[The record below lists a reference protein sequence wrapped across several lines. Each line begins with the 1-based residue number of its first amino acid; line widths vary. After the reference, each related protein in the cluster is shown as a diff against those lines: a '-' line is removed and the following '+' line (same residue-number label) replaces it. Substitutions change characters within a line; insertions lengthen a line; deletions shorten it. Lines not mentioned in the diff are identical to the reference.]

1 MHQNRQCGM
10 VAIVGKP
17 NSGKSTLTNAFVG
30 QKVSIVTHKPQ
41 TTRRQIQ
48 GVAIWGD
55 AQVVFVDTPGI
66 FNSKGKFEEAL
77 VDSAYRALRDMDLV
91 LILVDPGD
99 YQPEFLETLRRKL
112 KDRPHLVVINK
123 SDLKKE
129 IMIEGAFVISALQGT
144 GLDELKAAI
153 LKHIPQHPWLYAEDQ
168 LTNISEK
175 VWSSEITR
183 EKATLCLRQEIPY
196 ELYVECDT
204 YGQQEDGSVRIH
216 HNIVVSAD
224 RYKPIVLGHKGSM
237 IKKIGTEARL
247 DLEQQLGCRVHL
259 FLNVKVTDKWQDRIH
274 ILRREGIIS

>member
-1 MHQNRQCGM
+1 MTHTQHCGM

-91 LILVDPGD
+91 LILIDPGD
-99 YQPEFLETLRRKL
+99 YQPEFLQTLKRKL
-112 KDRPHLVVINK
+112 RDRPHLVVVNK
-123 SDLKKE
+123 ADLKKE
-129 IMIEGAFVISALQGT
+129 IKIEGAFVISALQGT
-144 GLDELKAAI
+144 GLDELKTEI
-153 LKHIPQHPWLYAEDQ
+153 LKHIPQHPWLYEEDQ

-175 VWSSEITR
+175 LWSSEIVR
-183 EKATLCLRQEIPY
+183 EKAMLCLHQEIPY
-196 ELYVECDT
+196 ELYVECDA
-204 YGQQEDGSVRIH
+204 YGEQENGDIRMN
-216 HNIVVSAD
+216 HNIVVSAE
-224 RYKPIVLGHKGSM
+224 RYKPIVLGYKGSM
-237 IKKIGTEARL
+237 IKKIGTEARKE
-247 DLEQQLGCRVHL
+247 LEQQLGCRVHL
-259 FLNVKVTDKWQDRIH
+259 FLNVKATEKWKDRIH

>member
-1 MHQNRQCGM
+1 MTQVQQCGM

-48 GVAIWGD
+48 GVAVWD
-55 AQVVFVDTPGI
+55 NAQVIFVDTPGI

-91 LILVDPGD
+91 IILIDPGD
-99 YQPEFLETLRRKL
+99 YQPEFLESLRRKL
-112 KDRPHLVVINK
+112 RNSPYLVVVNK
-123 SDLKKE
+123 ADLKKE
-129 IMIEGAFVISALQGT
+129 VIIEGAFVISALHGT
-144 GLDELKAAI
+144 GLDGLKAEI
-153 LKHIPQHPWLYAEDQ
+153 LKYIPQHPWLYAEDQ

-175 VWSSEITR
+175 LWSSEIVR
-183 EKATLCLRQEIPY
+183 EKAMLCLHQEIPY
-196 ELYVECDT
+196 ELYVECDA
-204 YGQQEDGSVRIH
+204 YGEQEDGSTRMH
-216 HNIVVSAD
+216 HNIVVSAE

-237 IKKIGTEARL
+237 IKKIGMEARRE
-247 DLEQQLGCRVHL
+247 LEQQLGTRVHL
-259 FLNVKVTDKWQDRIH
+259 FLNVKATEKWKERIH

>member
-1 MHQNRQCGM
+1 MRCGM

-48 GVAIWGD
+48 GVAMWDD
-55 AQVVFVDTPGI
+55 AQVIFVDTPGI

-91 LILVDPGD
+91 LILIDPGD
-99 YQPEFLETLRRKL
+99 YQPEFLQALQRKL
-112 KDRPHLVVINK
+112 RDRPYLVVINK
-123 SDLKKE
+123 VDLNKE
-129 IMIEGAFVISALQGT
+129 ITIEGAFKISALQGT
-144 GLDELKAAI
+144 SLDELKAAV
-153 LKHIPQHPWLYAEDQ
+153 LKHIPEHPWLYEEDQ
-168 LTNISEK
+168 LTNISQK

-183 EKATLCLRQEIPY
+183 EKAMLCLRQEIPY
-196 ELYVECDT
+196 ELYVDCDA
-204 YGQQEDGSVRIH
+204 YDEQEDGSIRIH

-224 RYKPIVLGHKGSM
+224 RYKPIVLGQKGCM

-247 DLEQQLGCRVHL
+247 ELEQQLGCRVHL
-259 FLNVKVTDKWQDRIH
+259 FLNVKVTEKWQDRIH